1 MISVIDMPPPAES
14 SWWRGKKG
22 FEVGFFPSECVEVI
36 GDKIPHSFKL
46 SNSSTKPVFRRHG
59 KLIAFFRSFL
69 LSRPSRRKLKQS
81 GILKERVFGC
91 DLGEHL
97 LNTGRDIPMV
107 LKCCAEFI
115 EEYGIVDG
123 IYRLSGV
130 SSNIQRLRLAFDEDR
145 PINLGDPATVHDI
158 HSVASLLKM
167 YFRELPNPLLTY
179 QLYDKFVSAM
189 QCNEDVRLLK
199 VRDVVQQLPPPHF
212 RTLQYLLS
220 HLARVA
226 SHGEETGMTPKNIA
240 IVWAPN
246 LLRSRDVENG
256 GVGALHVVGVQ
267 AVLTEYLIRFSDLIF
282 DDKGSLLSSSEQEG
296 LLRARPKSLAI
307 STPTKLLSLEEARA
321 RALSTHLPSSQQK
334 YIEVGGGPDKLPSKY
349 HTVIELPSG

>member
-1 MISVIDMPPPAES
+1 MNFRA
-14 SWWRGKKG
+14 R
-22 FEVGFFPSECVEVI
+22 VETV
-36 GDKIPHSFKL
+36 PL
-46 SNSSTKPVFRRHG
+46 
-59 KLIAFFRSFL
+59 
-69 LSRPSRRKLKQS
+69 
-81 GILKERVFGC
+81 
-91 DLGEHL
+91 
-97 LNTGRDIPMV
+97 V

-226 SHGEETGMTPKNIA
+226 SHGEQTGMTPKNIA

-256 GVGALHVVGVQ
+256 GVGALHVVGIQ

-282 DDKGSLLSSSEQEG
+282 DEKASFLSSSEQEG

-321 RALSTHLPSSQQK
+321 RALSTHLPASQQK
-334 YIEVGGGPDKLPSKY
+334 YIEVGGGPEKLPSKY
-349 HTVIELPSG
+349 HTVIELPPG